1 MARLNEAGHIVV
13 GTPDGQTGCCHIE
26 VFGKEK
32 EGKAGRKRRKE
43 GRPEE
48 KFCCRWVTLGDMRH
62 HDSALS
68 PFNQKEARK
77 GE

>member
-43 GRPEE
+43 GR
-48 KFCCRWVTLGDMRH
+48 K
-62 HDSALS
+62 
-68 PFNQKEARK
+68 AR
-77 GE
+77 GEVLLQVGNVG